1 MATMRF
7 HLKAVGKAGVVS
19 MTVEA
24 PGHSEARRIA
34 EDQGLRVVSLHAE
47 RHWRALRLKQRET
60 FNLVLF
66 SQELTTLLNAGLP
79 LIDALESLAEK
90 KPRPRPARP

>member
-1 MATMRF
+1 MA
-7 HLKAVGKAGVVS
+7 K
-19 MTVEA
+19 
-24 PGHSEARRIA
+24 PGAWSKIRACAWSVCTPKRR
-34 EDQGLRVVSLHAE
+34 
-47 RHWRALRLKQRET
+47 WRAWHLHQRET

-90 KPRPRPARP
+90 GNRPPGP

>member
-1 MATMRF
+1 MRF

-19 MTVEA
+19 LSIEA

-47 RHWRALRLKQRET
+47 RHWRSLRLSQR
-60 FNLVLF
+60 
-66 SQELTTLLNAGLP
+66 
-79 LIDALESLAEK
+79 
-90 KPRPRPARP
+90 

>member
-1 MATMRF
+1 MRF
-7 HLKAVGKAGVVS
+7 QLKAVGKAGVVS
-19 MTVEA
+19 LSVEA
-24 PGHSEARRIA
+24 PGQSEARRIA

-47 RHWRALRLKQRET
+47 RHWRSLRLSKRET

-90 KPRPRPARP
+90 ETAPPPAKP

>member
-1 MATMRF
+1 MRF

-19 MTVEA
+19 LSIEA
-24 PGHSEARRIA
+24 PGHSEARHIA
-34 EDQGLRVVSLHAE
+34 EDQGLRVLSLHAE
-47 RHWRALRLKQRET
+47 KHWRSLRLRQRET

-90 KPRPRPARP
+90 ETAPLRAKP